1 MIQPNPGILGGGFPG
16 GSDSKESACKAGDPG
31 SVPGLGRSPGGGNG
45 NSPVFLPGKFCE
57 QGSLEGYCLWGFKEL
72 DITEH
77 IHKVWETCEWR
88 TKRFDVTSIK
98 K

>member
-1 MIQPNPGILGGGFPG
+1 MVKKQPINARDM
-16 GSDSKESACKAGDPG
+16 DSAPG
-31 SVPGLGRSPGGGNG
+31 SGRSPGGGNG

-57 QGSLEGYCLWGFKEL
+57 QGSLEGYILWGCKEL

-77 IHKVWETCEWR
+77 IHKVWETHEWR
-88 TKRFDVTSIK
+88 RKRFDVTSIK